1 MLVRVFR
8 TRGTGGSFEVSMAD
22 VLPVWFE
29 TWYNMIQICA
39 SKGFHEYRYQIGG
52 WGQVRVLWIKYTV
65 NRHSARRCRLTGII
79 GVLKGNGINF
89 LVRIN
94 QSHDAGTIE
103 TPWAPQ
109 NLNVSQGARSWPRDI
124 LSIGKNR
131 RRCFNLAEISISVWP
146 FKLGSRPNY
155 LNPSHSALLY
165 LFPWSTQFS
174 LSMSTN
180 SSDDK
185 PSITAFPSV
194 LCDLSKLRY
203 KSNMDEVQL
212 ASCNQASGEMVT
224 NIAIPFSQSC

>member
-79 GVLKGNGINF
+79 GVLIGNGINF

-109 NLNVSQGARSWPRDI
+109 NLNVSQGAGNCLEINWESERTAGDVWIWLRS
-124 LSIGKNR
+124 LSP
-131 RRCFNLAEISISVWP
+131 CDLSS
-146 FKLGSRPNY
+146 LPNY

-165 LFPWSTQFS
+165 LFPYSPLNYSSQWLQTRLTTS
-174 LSMSTN
+174 LYLKSPLYQACQ
-180 SSDDK
+180 K
-185 PSITAFPSV
+185 ICITCQRKA
-194 LCDLSKLRY
+194 
-203 KSNMDEVQL
+203 
-212 ASCNQASGEMVT
+212 T
-224 NIAIPFSQSC
+224 